1 MLLLYSKISEDAHS
15 SIIRQY
21 LKNFDLDFQKKVL
34 SYRRWQDTQLSL
46 LGRLMLIKA
55 LEEYGI
61 SSAEVNNLE
70 YNKFGKPFLSSKAI
84 FFNISHSGD
93 FVICAVSKK
102 SEIGIDIEQMTVI
115 DVDDFK
121 LQMTTDEWS
130 RVVESEN
137 KRNSFFE
144 YWTQKEAVIKA
155 HGHGLTL
162 PLKSFEVVDN
172 KTIIDGKD
180 FYLKEVEINKEYKC
194 YISQRIAFGEILIK
208 EFLIN

>member
-1 MLLLYSKISEDAHS
+1 MLLLYSKISEDAHD
-15 SIIRQY
+15 SIVKHY
-21 LKNFDLDFQKKVL
+21 LNNFDRDFQKKIL
-34 SYRRWQDTQLSL
+34 SYRRWQDSQLSL

-55 LEEYGI
+55 FEEYGI

-70 YNKFGKPFLSSKAI
+70 YNKFGKPFLSSKAVN
-84 FFNISHSGD
+84 FNISHSGD

-102 SEIGIDIEQMTVI
+102 SEIGIDIEKMTAI
-115 DVDDFK
+115 DLAEFK
-121 LQMTTDEWS
+121 LQMTDDEWS
-130 RVVESEN
+130 RVVDSEN

-162 PLKSFEVVDN
+162 PLKSFEVLDN
-172 KTIIDGKD
+172 KTMIDGED

-194 YISQRIAFGEILIK
+194 YISQSIAFGEILIK